1 MFAIVIR
8 MTPEEKALL
17 ESTHELAEE
26 NNKILLSMRR
36 SNRISMAMR
45 ITYWVLIIGFSF
57 GAYYLIQPYI
67 TMLGGAYGLN
77 PNTLNSAQDSAN
89 SLRDLLK

>member
-1 MFAIVIR
+1 

-67 TMLGGAYGLN
+67 TILGDAYGLN
-77 PNTLNSAQDSAN
+77 SNTLNSAQDSAN